1 MGCTC
6 LCAPLGKIKVS
17 YAKFL
22 NMITQESL
30 EQLKQIADI
39 VEVVQGYI
47 PLKKVGSNYQAIC
60 PFHDEKTPSFVVSP
74 QRNSFRCYGCS
85 KAGNAFTFIMEYE
98 KVDFP
103 TAVQKLAGM
112 FNVPL
117 QFTHTAQPTTNVDVL
132 EQIAQC
138 YQAQLDKTPNA
149 LSYLQQRGVS
159 PQSLKDFSLGFCTQ
173 QSVSTYIKEHR
184 LDNKTLLELGV
195 LGQDDFKRVF
205 VRFNGRLM
213 FPIHNPNGK
222 IVGFGGR
229 VLQSDSAGDSKNRS
243 KMAKYINS
251 PQSRLF
257 NKSKLLY
264 GYFQARQSILKT
276 KQLILTEGY
285 LDVILLHQA
294 GFNTAV
300 ATLGTALTPEH
311 LPALSRG
318 EPSIILLYDG
328 DKAGHLAAFKASQLL
343 AKELKGGGVVLLPPQ
358 FDPADMIL
366 QGQAQAL
373 KALLERPI
381 PFIEFVLQGIVKGYN
396 LNDPLQKK
404 QAFEQVQAFLHTLP
418 PMVQEDYKPMA
429 ASLLQTSLRFL
440 DPHKPKTQNP
450 QPLAQRLISDPLE
463 ELLIK
468 YMALYPELLERA
480 KAYITPQVFKHCAH
494 AFELLCSSQ
503 PEDAQIAAIKL
514 DERLPTATPPHE
526 DFDAQLALL
535 IKRYCAAQLEQIN
548 HLYTHLELAQRLEML
563 AQWRSKL
570 HQSNQG
576 ELVKV

>member
-1 MGCTC
+1 MGCIC

-103 TAVQKLAGM
+103 TAAQKLAGM

-117 QFTHTAQPTTNVDVL
+117 QFTHTAQPTANVDVL
-132 EQIAQC
+132 EQVAQC

-251 PQSRLF
+251 PQSHLF

-343 AKELKGGGVVLLPPQ
+343 AKELKGGGVVLLPP
-358 FDPADMIL
+358 
-366 QGQAQAL
+366 
-373 KALLERPI
+373 
-381 PFIEFVLQGIVKGYN
+381 N
-396 LNDPLQKK
+396 L
-404 QAFEQVQAFLHTLP
+404 
-418 PMVQEDYKPMA
+418 
-429 ASLLQTSLRFL
+429 
-440 DPHKPKTQNP
+440 TQ
-450 QPLAQRLISDPLE
+450 RI
-463 ELLIK
+463 
-468 YMALYPELLERA
+468 
-480 KAYITPQVFKHCAH
+480 
-494 AFELLCSSQ
+494 
-503 PEDAQIAAIKL
+503 
-514 DERLPTATPPHE
+514 
-526 DFDAQLALL
+526 
-535 IKRYCAAQLEQIN
+535 
-548 HLYTHLELAQRLEML
+548 
-563 AQWRSKL
+563 
-570 HQSNQG
+570 
-576 ELVKV
+576 